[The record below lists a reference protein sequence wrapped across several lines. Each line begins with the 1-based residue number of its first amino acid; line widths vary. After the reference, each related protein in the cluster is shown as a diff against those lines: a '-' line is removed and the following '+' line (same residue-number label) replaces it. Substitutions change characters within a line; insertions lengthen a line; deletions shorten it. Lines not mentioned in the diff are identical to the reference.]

1 MSQQTRWLTLDDK
14 TKWQMEEKFQ
24 YKRELA
30 KGKEKELFGI
40 LNEAQTEDEK
50 RALTYLL
57 AYMPLNDLAD
67 YDGALFLNHIREAFH
82 IQSVVPWGERVP
94 ASLFLHFILPY
105 RINNENIE
113 DIRGVF
119 FDEIYPRVQDLS
131 MADAILETNHWCHE
145 KANYIGNDPR
155 TVSPLTLIRTA
166 LGRCGEQSTLA
177 VAALRSI
184 GIPAR
189 QVYTPLWAHSD
200 SNHAWVEAWADGKWY
215 FFGACEPEPKLNQ
228 GWFENPA
235 KRAMLIHTKVGANYN
250 GPEAITLAHPWYS
263 ELNLTNLYADTKTI
277 QVRITDEEGQPT
289 QAKVQFQ
296 LFNFGGLRNILV
308 KETDEQGTVALTLGL
323 GDVYI
328 SAYSAKGWGFG
339 KCAVKTTDGIT
350 ISLTKEIPVDIQV
363 DFKMVPPSAP
373 SNEANI
379 EVTAEERQK
388 HNDRVKT
395 GTNIRA
401 SYEAT
406 FLTEEDARKL
416 ADECSLPKTR
426 VWEVLK
432 KARGNSHEIAA
443 FLKEYSKPYKE
454 WSLRLLEVLNE
465 KDLTDT
471 FRPTLADHLI
481 QAMIVKDSILPEL
494 DDELF
499 AQYILRPRVDFEMLT
514 SYRSY
519 FLKEFGVE
527 NVEAALNHPHFLIDF
542 LDREFEV
549 VEGVN
554 YFRGSATP
562 IGSFKLK
569 KGDTLSRDI
578 LFVAL
583 ARTIGIPARLE
594 PSDKRP
600 QYMMDGSWKNVQ
612 FRDGT
617 IETKAADI
625 MDQIGFVLW
634 EKDEHAA
641 EPIKY
646 GENVTIAR
654 FEKGSYQSL
663 FFKFDEAEQQ
673 KLALPAGYYRLTT
686 SIRLNDGTA
695 LIRFRYFQVKAN
707 EDTTV
712 PLQFPKHV
720 YDVPVIAEANLDY
733 QAEAMDGTMLNGAR
747 HVGAKGT
754 TFVWIEPD
762 REPSKHLLRELREMK
777 AEWEALDV
785 QINGFIREE
794 KWGTA
799 QQLQAAG
806 DLPNNMMLLKETTS
820 EDSLNTIG
828 QAIPADKK
836 VGNEWPIV
844 YVVDENQQIRHISE
858 GYKLGISKEVF
869 DVYKQI
875 SE

>member
-1 MSQQTRWLTLDDK
+1 MNQQTRWMILDDE
-14 TKWQMEEKFQ
+14 TKWQMEEKLQ
-24 YKRELA
+24 YKREIA
-30 KGKEKELFGI
+30 KEKERELFGS
-40 LNEAQTEDEK
+40 LNEAQTMDEEL
-50 RALTYLL
+50 ALKYLL

-67 YDGALFLNHIREAFH
+67 YDGALLLNHIREAFH
-82 IQSVVPWGERVP
+82 IQNVVPWGEHVP
-94 ASLFLHFILPY
+94 PSLFLHFILPY

-131 MADAILETNHWCHE
+131 MAKAILETNHWCHE

-215 FFGACEPEPKLNQ
+215 FFGACEPEPQLNQ
-228 GWFENPA
+228 GWFETPA
-235 KRAMLIHTKVGANYN
+235 KRAMLIHTKVGAYYN
-250 GPEAITLAHPWYS
+250 GPEEITLAHPWYS
-263 ELNLTNLYADTKTI
+263 ELNLTNLYAETKTI
-277 QVRITDEEGQPT
+277 QVRVIDEEGQPA

-296 LFNFGGLRNILV
+296 LFNFGGLRNILM
-308 KETDEQGTVALTLGL
+308 KETDGQGTASLTLGL

-328 SAYSAKGWGFG
+328 SAYGAKGWGFG
-339 KCAVKTTDGIT
+339 KFDVNTTDGIT
-350 ISLTKEIPVDIQV
+350 ISLTKEIPVDTEV
-363 DFKMVPPSAP
+363 DFEMVPPSAP
-373 SNEANI
+373 ANDVSLD
-379 EVTAEERQK
+379 VTAEERQK
-388 HNDRVKT
+388 HNDRVKAEV
-395 GTNIRA
+395 NLRA

-406 FLTEEDARKL
+406 FLTEEDADKL

-426 VWEVLK
+426 VWDILK

-443 FLKEYSKPYKE
+443 FLKEYSKLYKE

-471 FRPTLADHLI
+471 CRPTLADHLI

-494 DDELF
+494 DDEFF

-519 FLKEFGVE
+519 FLKEFGID
-527 NVEAALNHPHFLIDF
+527 NVEAVLGHPHFLVDF
-542 LDREFEV
+542 LEREFEV
-549 VEGVN
+549 IEGVN

-562 IGSFKLK
+562 VGSFKLK
-569 KGDTLSRDI
+569 KGDTLSRNI

-612 FRDGT
+612 FRNST
-617 IETKAADI
+617 IDTKSAI
-625 MDQIGFVLW
+625 SDQIGFVLW
-634 EKDEHAA
+634 EKDEHAT
-641 EPIKY
+641 EPTKY
-646 GENVTIAR
+646 GENITIAR
-654 FEKGSYQSL
+654 FEKGNYQPL
-663 FFKFDEAEQQ
+663 FFKFDETEQQ
-673 KLALPAGYYRLTT
+673 KLPLPAGYYRLTT
-686 SIRLNDGTA
+686 SVRLNDGTA

-707 EDTTV
+707 VETTV

-720 YDVPVIAEANLDY
+720 HNVPVIAEANLDY
-733 QAEAMDGTMLNGAR
+733 QAEAMDGTKLNGR
-747 HVGAKGT
+747 RNVGAKGT
-754 TFVWIEPD
+754 TFIWIEPD
-762 REPSKHLLRELREMK
+762 REPSKHLLRELTEMK

-785 QINGFIREE
+785 QINGFIRNE

-799 QQLQAAG
+799 QQLLAAG
-806 DLPNNMMLLKETTS
+806 DLPNNLMLLKETAS
-820 EDSLNTIG
+820 EEALHVIG
-828 QAIPADKK
+828 QAIAKDKII
-836 VGNEWPIV
+836 GNEWPIV
-844 YVVDENQQIRHISE
+844 YVLDENQQIRHISE
-858 GYKLGISKEVF
+858 GYKLGISKEII
-869 DVYKQI
+869 DVNKQI